1 MQKPFSLDKAI
12 NGGRVETR
20 CGFVVVKI
28 NFDTGIDETP
38 IAAIVLEE
46 ISEVNGRWRTKR
58 QRKKHTTT
66 RIEPCMTLYHVDG
79 RLHDDKDDD
88 WDLVIIEES

>member
-38 IAAIVLEE
+38 IAAIVLAAT
-46 ISEVNGRWRTKR
+46 GKL
-58 QRKKHTTT
+58 K
-66 RIEPCMTLYHVDG
+66 L
-79 RLHDDKDDD
+79 
-88 WDLVIIEES
+88 